1 MTAFKSILI
10 FVIACIGLTASA
22 QNTGY
27 ESISIAQGLS
37 QGMVFAT
44 IQDKEGFIWVATKNG
59 LNRYDGYGFKVFT
72 NDPYNSNS
80 LSSNTVT
87 ALFEDSRGRV
97 WAGTQ
102 NAGLN
107 VYDKKSEQFYRL
119 INSANDAGSLSGNR
133 IRNSIVETNDGKI
146 LVPAEDAG
154 FNVITVP
161 AISLKIR

>member
-1 MTAFKSILI
+1 MSAFKTILI
-10 FVIACIGLTASA
+10 FAISCISLNASA
-22 QNTGY
+22 QNGGY
-27 ESISIAQGLS
+27 ESISVAQGLS

-59 LNRYDGYGFKVFT
+59 LNRYDGYNFKVFT

-87 ALFEDSRGRV
+87 ALFEDSKGRI
-97 WAGTQ
+97 WAGTE

-107 VYDKKSEQFYRL
+107 VYDKKSGQFYR
-119 INSANDAGSLSGNR
+119 ITNRASDAGSLSGNS

-146 LVPAEDAG
+146 LVPVDNAG
-154 FNVITVP
+154 FNVITR
-161 AISLKIR
+161 SG